1 MIENLKAAAC
11 KYALNGVA
19 VLPLVPQGKVP
30 KIRGGVHSASF
41 DMSDTVDRWTASP
54 DANIGIATGKCSRG
68 IIVIDIDVKNGTDG
82 EKSLESW
89 QEQNGR
95 LPENLTAK
103 TPSGG
108 RHLYYRV
115 KECEYG
121 NRVGLLPGVD
131 IRANGGYVV
140 APPSVLPNGSY
151 EWLSKE
157 GKVADA
163 NDIVLLLLNWG
174 KFDDMAPKTFE
185 MPEVVET
192 GQRNNTLFKLACS
205 MRDKGVNHRAILAAL
220 METNA
225 EFPEPLEDEEVKT
238 IARSASK
245 YAAKHDV
252 TAEKGVVKKVITD
265 LSMTSLSEVE
275 IKEPEWLID
284 GYFPKNQITII
295 GGDGGTG
302 KTTLWTSIAAS
313 ISTGKVPIFEHYIC
327 GDLYRDDPQN
337 VIFFS
342 AEDDVERVLKPKLLA
357 NGANMENIK
366 CIDLMDERFKNLKFG
381 NPFLEGLIS
390 YHRPRLTIFDPLQAF
405 IGEKVRMGDRN
416 SMREAIAPLISLC
429 MKYETTVLILMHAN
443 KRPQVWGRNR
453 LADSADIWD
462 IARSVMLTGKTDN
475 GLFYVS
481 PEKNNYAPLSKTLL
495 FSIEDGN
502 AKYKALTD
510 KHDRDFIM
518 ADHYKKTQAPARE
531 SAKNLIVD
539 YLKEHGEVPVA
550 ELDDFMVNAMSVSK
564 DTLKKAK
571 SELKAENITELKAEG
586 SAKEK
591 TRIFKL
597 SLRDG

>member
-1 MIENLKAAAC
+1 
-11 KYALNGVA
+11 
-19 VLPLVPQGKVP
+19 
-30 KIRGGVHSASF
+30 
-41 DMSDTVDRWTASP
+41 
-54 DANIGIATGKCSRG
+54 
-68 IIVIDIDVKNGTDG
+68 
-82 EKSLESW
+82 
-89 QEQNGR
+89 
-95 LPENLTAK
+95 
-103 TPSGG
+103 
-108 RHLYYRV
+108 
-115 KECEYG
+115 
-121 NRVGLLPGVD
+121 
-131 IRANGGYVV
+131 
-140 APPSVLPNGSY
+140 
-151 EWLSKE
+151 
-157 GKVADA
+157 
-163 NDIVLLLLNWG
+163 
-174 KFDDMAPKTFE
+174 
-185 MPEVVET
+185 
-192 GQRNNTLFKLACS
+192 

-220 METNA
+220 TETNA
-225 EFPEPLEDEEVKT
+225 EFPEPLEEEEVKT

-302 KTTLWTSIAAS
+302 KTTLLTSIAAS
-313 ISTGKVPIFEHYIC
+313 ISTGKAPIFEHYISRAFYK
-327 GDLYRDDPQN
+327 GDPQN

-366 CIDLMDERFKNLKFG
+366 CIDLMDERFKYLKFG

-405 IGEKVRMGDRN
+405 IGENVRMGDRN

-443 KRPQVWGRNR
+443 KRSQALGRNR

-481 PEKNNYAPLSKTLL
+481 PEKNNYAPVVKTLL

-510 KHDRDFIM
+510 KHDRDFILE
-518 ADHYKKTQAPARE
+518 DHYKKSQAPARE

-539 YLKEHGEVPVA
+539 YLKEHGEVPVS
-550 ELDDFMVNAMSVSK
+550 ELDDFMVNAMSVSNS
-564 DTLKKAK
+564 TLKRAK
-571 SELKAENITELKAEG
+571 SELK
-586 SAKEK
+586 KEEATK
-591 TRIFKL
+591 TRQTGTGRGKTKKWLI
-597 SLRDG
+597 SLRDS